1 MHRSTRWGLC
11 LGLLLVACGDD
22 VVAGTETE
30 GATGTSAETTEP
42 PTPTTTMTAPTT
54 EEPNTGTNS
63 TTAPS
68 TSEPTTTNPTTTE
81 PTTTEPITS
90 STSSTTETTTVS
102 TSDTDTDGDTDTDT
116 ETDTDTDGE
125 LMGRSVSQTVN
136 SGTVASSPNFKM
148 VFTLGQPTQNQG
160 VYTSPSFKLQGGLI
174 GANGNPP

>member
-1 MHRSTRWGLC
+1 MSRATQWWSSVVIA
-11 LGLLLVACGDD
+11 GLLFGGCGDD
-22 VVAGTETE
+22 LVAGTETE
-30 GATGTSAETTEP
+30 GATGTSAETGTTEP

-68 TSEPTTTNPTTTE
+68 TSEPTTTE
-81 PTTTEPITS
+81 PTTTEPVTS
-90 STSSTTETTTVS
+90 STSSTTES
-102 TSDTDTDGDTDTDT
+102 TSETDTDSGDTDTETGTDTDTDT
-116 ETDTDTDGE
+116 GGE

-136 SGTVASSPNFKM
+136 SGTAASSPNFKM